1 MNKPLVI
8 LDVDQTLIF
17 ASKESLNRKPDF
29 EVFNYLVYKRPNLDE
44 FINRLDKSFDIAIW
58 SSAGNDY
65 VNSIIEQLELNIE
78 VQFIWGRNEATQK
91 RLLNDYYETGND
103 TEYYYV
109 KPLKKVKRKGYD
121 LERILII
128 DDSPHKSKLNYGNA
142 IYPKPFKGEIEDNEL
157 IKLIEYLESCLLYT
171 SPSPRDRTR
180 SRMPSSA

>member
-91 RLLNDYYETGND
+91 LS
-103 TEYYYV
+103 
-109 KPLKKVKRKGYD
+109 
-121 LERILII
+121 LIHI
-128 DDSPHKSKLNYGNA
+128 
-142 IYPKPFKGEIEDNEL
+142 
-157 IKLIEYLESCLLYT
+157 
-171 SPSPRDRTR
+171 
-180 SRMPSSA
+180 